1 MDITKKVKEISSELE
16 HGIKE
21 GVKKTKSTLANVA
34 SHLPFINLAKDKDN
48 QHTIE
53 IDIPGVEKKDIDL
66 SIDGNILTV
75 SAERRMKEEV
85 KKEDYY
91 HLSSY
96 FGKISRS
103 FTLPETIDKDKVDAE
118 YKDGRLYIRLNETEK
133 IKQQRVSIK

>member
-1 MDITKKVKEISSELE
+1 MDIVKNVKDISSDIE

-21 GVKKTKSTLANVA
+21 GVKKTKSKLANVA

-48 QHTIE
+48 QHIIE
-53 IDIPGVEKKDIDL
+53 IDLPGVEKKDIEL

-75 SAERRMKEEV
+75 CAERHMKEEV

-118 YKDGRLYIRLNETEK
+118 YKDGRLYIRLNESEK
-133 IKQQRVSIK
+133 KKQQQVSIK

>member
-1 MDITKKVKEISSELE
+1 MDITKKVKDISSDLE

-21 GVKKTKSTLANVA
+21 GVKKTKNKLANVA

-53 IDIPGVEKKDIDL
+53 IDLPGVEKKDIDL
-66 SIDGNILTV
+66 SIDGNTLTV
-75 SAERRMKEEV
+75 CAERRMKEEV

-103 FTLPETIDKDKVDAE
+103 FTLPETIDKDNVDAE
-118 YKDGRLYIRLNETEK
+118 YKDGRLYIRLNESEK
-133 IKQQRVSIK
+133 KKQHQVSIK

>member
-133 IKQQRVSIK
+133 KKQQRVSIK

>member
-53 IDIPGVEKKDIDL
+53 IDMPGVEKKDIDL

>member
-53 IDIPGVEKKDIDL
+53 IDMPGVEKKDIDL

-118 YKDGRLYIRLNETEK
+118 YKNGRLYIRLNETEK

>member
-1 MDITKKVKEISSELE
+1 MDITKKVKDISSELE

-133 IKQQRVSIK
+133 KKQQRVSIK

>member
-53 IDIPGVEKKDIDL
+53 IDMPGVEKKDIDL

-133 IKQQRVSIK
+133 KKQQRVSIK

>member
-48 QHTIE
+48 QHSIE
-53 IDIPGVEKKDIDL
+53 IDMPGVEKKDIDL

-133 IKQQRVSIK
+133 KKQQRVSIK

>member
-1 MDITKKVKEISSELE
+1 MDITKKVKDISSDLE
-16 HGIKE
+16 HGIQE
-21 GVKKTKSTLANVA
+21 GVKKTKSKLANVA

-53 IDIPGVEKKDIDL
+53 IDLPGVEKKDIDL

-118 YKDGRLYIRLNETEK
+118 YKDGRLYIRLNEAAK
-133 IKQQRVSIK
+133 KKQQRVSIK